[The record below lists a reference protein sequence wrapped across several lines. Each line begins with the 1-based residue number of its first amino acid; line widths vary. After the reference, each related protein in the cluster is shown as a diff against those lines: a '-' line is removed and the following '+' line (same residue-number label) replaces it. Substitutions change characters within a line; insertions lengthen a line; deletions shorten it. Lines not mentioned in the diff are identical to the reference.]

1 MSELSNLT
9 IQKARTLL
17 DSKELGA
24 VELAKFYLENI
35 NDKNKEL
42 NVFLEVYDD
51 VLKNAEE
58 AQKVID
64 AGGAGEL
71 TGIPLAIK
79 DNILIRGKKASS
91 ASKILENYRAI
102 YTATAA
108 QKLLD
113 QNAIFLGRTNMDE
126 FAMGSS
132 TENSAFGVTKN
143 PLDPTR
149 VSGGSS
155 GGSAAS
161 VAGNMALGAL
171 GSDTGGSVREPAS
184 FCGMVGL
191 KPTYGSVSRY
201 GLMAMGSSLDVIG
214 PITKTVSD
222 AEIIFNTIKGK
233 DKMDSTSID
242 IENSKLK
249 IENFKIGVPYHILD
263 GDGIDADTKKN
274 IEESVKKLKN
284 LGYEIQDIS
293 LPNIDK
299 ALAVYYIV
307 MPAEVSSNLAR
318 FDGIKYGLSVEGE
331 NLLEV
336 YKKSRGEGF
345 GSEAR
350 RRIILGTYI
359 LSAGYYDSYYGKAM
373 QARKK
378 ISEEFKDAFGKVD
391 AILTP
396 TTPFPAWK
404 IGEKKT
410 PLENYLADVFTV
422 AANIV
427 GCPAISLPFGLSRT
441 NNMPLGVQL
450 MSSHSNENILFE
462 IGKKFLNEN

>member
-126 FAMGSS
+126 FAMGGS

-378 ISEEFKDAFGKVD
+378 ISEEFKDAFGKIIKNSSPP
-391 AILTP
+391 ILP
-396 TTPFPAWK
+396 
-404 IGEKKT
+404 
-410 PLENYLADVFTV
+410 
-422 AANIV
+422 
-427 GCPAISLPFGLSRT
+427 
-441 NNMPLGVQL
+441 
-450 MSSHSNENILFE
+450 
-462 IGKKFLNEN
+462 